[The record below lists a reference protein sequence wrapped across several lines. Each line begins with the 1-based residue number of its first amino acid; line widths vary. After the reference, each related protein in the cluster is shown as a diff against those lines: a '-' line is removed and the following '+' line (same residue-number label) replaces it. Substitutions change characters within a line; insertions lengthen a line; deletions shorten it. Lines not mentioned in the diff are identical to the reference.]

1 MIELCTTSLKTPAE
15 QDRIRR
21 LIDDSSGVLPS
32 EHRHVFK
39 NLSATYLLRTARIP
53 NLETMPIEPFA
64 LLDHRERQLV
74 YWNELDRLIQCIR
87 GCVFQQVTSRIIVTL
102 ETTDAVTR
110 AASMRLAIELS
121 IWASYFQY
129 GLTTAHNVLHHELA
143 GVNTDGIVCEDLEHY
158 IRGALTVGDGRRVAA
173 ARALGYQ
180 PDPEHRMIDGSA
192 TVDEFDVIFRK
203 QVDTV
208 RAVAAGLP
216 EQLGLA
222 ALTTTVDRLH
232 SSYQLF
238 CSLTHVTP
246 VLLMGAHEPA
256 KANDELAVYFINAAC
271 LSLLL
276 LHELYFSPR
285 FDALQFSN
293 FLDRVAGHR
302 PGVTEVA
309 MDFLQ
314 DMKLKSRSFS
324 VELSDG
330 VRRVFYGP
338 TRRPSDA
345 TR

>member
-21 LIDDSSGVLPS
+21 LIDDSSGALPS

-110 AASMRLAIELS
+110 AAGMRLAIELS

-129 GLTTAHNVLHHELA
+129 GLTTAHNVLQRELA
-143 GVNTDGIVCEDLEHY
+143 GVDTDGVICEDLESY
-158 IRGALTVGDGRRVAA
+158 IRGALTVGHGRRIAA
-173 ARALGYQ
+173 ARALGYE
-180 PDPEHRMIDGSA
+180 PDPEHRTVDGAA
-192 TVDEFDVIFRK
+192 TVAEFDVIFRK

-216 EQLGLA
+216 GQLGLA
-222 ALTTTVDRLH
+222 ALTTAVDRLY
-232 SSYQLF
+232 SSYHFF
-238 CSLTHVTP
+238 CSLTHATP
-246 VLLMGAHEPA
+246 VLLMGAYEPD
-256 KANDELAVYFINAAC
+256 KSNDELAVYFVNAAC
-271 LSLLL
+271 ISLLL

-285 FDALQFSN
+285 FDALQFSP
-293 FLDRVAGHR
+293 FLDRVAGNR
-302 PGVTEVA
+302 PGVTAVA
-309 MDFLQ
+309 LDFLQ
-314 DMKLKSRSFS
+314 DMTLKNRPFG

-330 VRRVFYGP
+330 VRRVFYP
-338 TRRPSDA
+338 TDRKPK
-345 TR
+345 